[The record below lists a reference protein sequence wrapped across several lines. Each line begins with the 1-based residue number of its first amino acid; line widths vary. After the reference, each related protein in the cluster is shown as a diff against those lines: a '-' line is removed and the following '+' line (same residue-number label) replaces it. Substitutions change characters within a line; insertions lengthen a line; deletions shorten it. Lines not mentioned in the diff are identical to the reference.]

1 MRRAVEGLATP
12 HPLGR
17 QLPAIYAADDFAQ
30 RLLAGLDTVVAPVYA
45 TLDTLWAYLDPRLA
59 PADFVDWLGGWVAAD
74 MVAGSAADA
83 ADAADSPAARR
94 EAVRRAVELHRV
106 RGTGWGLAEQ
116 LRTAFGVTA
125 EVVDSGGT
133 TWSPTPGA
141 DLPGSPEPS
150 MTVRVRPAGGDVVPV
165 ARLRELIEANR
176 PAHVTYTVEILPAA
190 PEDAAPDPR

>member
-30 RLLAGLDTVVAPVYA
+30 RLLAALDTVVAPVHV
-45 TLDTLWAYLDPRLA
+45 TLDNLWAYLDPQLA

-74 MVAGSAADA
+74 AAIDA
-83 ADAADSPAARR
+83 PAARR

-106 RGTGWGLAEQ
+106 RGTGQGLAEQ
-116 LRTAFGVTA
+116 VRMAFGVTA

-133 TWSPTPGA
+133 TWSLTPGA
-141 DLPGSPEPS
+141 ELPGSPEPS
-150 MTVRVRPAGGDVVPV
+150 MTVRVHPTGGNPVPA

-176 PAHVTYTVEILPAA
+176 PAHVTYTVEILSAA
-190 PEDAAPDPR
+190 PGNTAPADPR